1 MSKNPP
7 IFLYINLSFSRSLL
21 PVHTSISSS
30 LHHLC
35 IVMAALGRAV
45 TYLEAKRGGRHL
57 KDDDGYLYY
66 KTRKVVEKD
75 RVYWACLDRITE
87 TCTST
92 AITQLSTGNLLS
104 NKLHNHGNNLLKV
117 SAKEVERSKVD
128 MAATM
133 PTVAPRVV
141 LGKNFV

>member
-7 IFLYINLSFSRSLL
+7 IFLYINLSVSRSLL

-45 TYLEAKRGGRHL
+45 TYLEAKRGGCHL

-75 RVYWACLDRITE
+75 RVYWAYLDRIT
-87 TCTST
+87 
-92 AITQLSTGNLLS
+92 
-104 NKLHNHGNNLLKV
+104 
-117 SAKEVERSKVD
+117 
-128 MAATM
+128 
-133 PTVAPRVV
+133 
-141 LGKNFV
+141 

>member
-1 MSKNPP
+1 
-7 IFLYINLSFSRSLL
+7 
-21 PVHTSISSS
+21 
-30 LHHLC
+30 
-35 IVMAALGRAV
+35 MAALGRAV

-117 SAKEVERSKVD
+117 SSKEVERSKVD